1 MKIISLILAFALTGG
16 VAQAADLAELQEQ
29 ALANRPVIQRYV
41 VDLAKS
47 RDNESLARSPL
58 YPSLDLAYTA
68 NWLDEASLYEAK
80 QNSVASGTIS
90 WNIFAGFRDKYKI
103 KSASLLRQAE
113 SYRLQGIRQD
123 IKLAVALRYLEIYN
137 RQANLKVAEDS
148 ASTLGKLYEDGV
160 NRFEVGLIK
169 KSEMLKFKVD
179 LDNAVI
185 VEKKAQAELA
195 KSIALLQR
203 ETGTEVNPAQLLF
216 NEFSDLP
223 VLLEQTAYEADMLNK
238 RSEIKLLEETLGA
251 AAMQVKVARAGY
263 YPRVDLAGIY
273 RQYDND
279 SLSTTSDDDELRT
292 QLTLS
297 MNIFDGFAKKS
308 LLAAAK
314 LAEQGLRYDLEEARH
329 DFKVQLRNLFLD
341 YRVNGDNI
349 VVAANSI
356 EQAEENL
363 RVNRLA
369 YEEGVSTE
377 SELLDAITN
386 LSRAKFNFV
395 AAKSEG
401 FANYFQI
408 IRSVE
413 GL

>member
-1 MKIISLILAFALTGG
+1 MKIFNLVLGFILISG
-16 VAQAADLAELQEQ
+16 VVQAADLAELQEQ
-29 ALANRPVIQRYV
+29 ALANRAVIKRYIA
-41 VDLAKS
+41 DLEQS
-47 RDNESLARSPL
+47 REEATLARSAL
-58 YPSLDLAYTA
+58 YPSFDLAYTA
-68 NWLDEASLYEAK
+68 TWLDEASLYEDK
-80 QNSVASGTIS
+80 QTSTASGTIS
-90 WNIFAGFRDKYKI
+90 WNIFAGFQDKYNI
-103 KSASLLRQAE
+103 KSAALLHQAE
-113 SYRLQGIRQD
+113 SYRLQGARQD

-148 ASTLGKLYEDGV
+148 FSTLGKLSEDAV
-160 NRFEVGLIK
+160 NRFEVGLIN

-185 VEKKAQAELA
+185 ARKKARAELD

-203 ETGTEVNPAQLLF
+203 EIGVEVDPAQLLF
-216 NEFSDLP
+216 AEFTDLP
-223 VLLEQTAYEADMLNK
+223 DLSDQAAYEEEMLNK

-273 RQYDND
+273 SKYDND
-279 SLSTTSDDDELRT
+279 ALSTTNDDEIRT
-292 QLTLS
+292 RLTLS

-308 LLAAAK
+308 RMGAAK
-314 LAEQGLRYDLEEARH
+314 HAEQGLRYDLEEVKR
-329 DFKVQLRNLFLD
+329 DFKVQLGNLFLD
-341 YRVNGDNI
+341 YRVSDDNV

-369 YEEGVSTE
+369 YEEGVAKE

-386 LSRAKFNFV
+386 LSRARFNFV

>member
-1 MKIISLILAFALTGG
+1 MKIISLVLAFALVAGG
-16 VAQAADLAELQEQ
+16 VQAADLAELQEQ
-29 ALANRPVIQRYV
+29 ALANRAVIQRYAA
-41 VDLAKS
+41 D
-47 RDNESLARSPL
+47 LARSEENETLASSAL

-68 NWLDEASLYEAK
+68 TWLDEASIYEDK
-80 QNSVASGTIS
+80 QTGVASGAIS
-90 WNIFAGFRDKYKI
+90 WNIFAGFRDRYNI
-103 KSASLLRQAE
+103 KSAKLLRQAE
-113 SYRLQGIRQD
+113 AYRLQGVRQD
-123 IKLAVALRYLEIYN
+123 VKLVIALRYLEIYN

-179 LDNAVI
+179 LDHAVI
-185 VEKKAQAELA
+185 VEKKARAELA

-203 ETGTEVNPAQLLF
+203 ETGSEVDLTRLLF
-216 NEFSDLP
+216 NEFTDLP
-223 VLLEQTAYEADMLNK
+223 DLQDQAAYEEDMLNK

-251 AAMQVKVARAGY
+251 ATMQVKVARAGY
-263 YPRVDLAGIY
+263 YPRVDLAGKY
-273 RQYDND
+273 SKYDNNP
-279 SLSTTSDDDELRT
+279 LGTTGDDDEIRT

-297 MNIFDGFAKKS
+297 MNIFAGFAVKS
-308 LLAAAK
+308 RVSAARF
-314 LAEQGLRYDLEEARH
+314 AEQGLRYDLEEVKR
-329 DFKVQLRNLFLD
+329 DFKVQLRNLFFD
-341 YRVNGDNI
+341 YRVSDDNV

-363 RVNRLA
+363 RVNRLS
-369 YEEGVSTE
+369 YDEGVSTE

-408 IRSVE
+408 IRAVE